1 MSENPT
7 PPNQEQP
14 SDKAPEGAGSASSP
28 APTPA
33 PAAAAP
39 SPAAA
44 AAKPRIPGPRPSPGK
59 PGPVAGAHPPAALHH
74 TANNPAKFGR
84 VDDEGN
90 VFLKTADGERQI
102 GSWQAGEPSEGL
114 AHFGRRF
121 EDLATEVELLEVRL
135 SSGTADLRKTRS
147 AASALLESLPTAAV
161 LGDVDGLDK
170 RLQIVLAGCEE
181 AVVEARHRKDA
192 QRVDQITRKEALAA
206 EAEEIAA
213 EASQWKVAGDRL
225 REILDEWKTLRGIDR
240 KTDDVLWKR
249 YSKAREAFNRRRGAH
264 FADLDRQRA
273 GAKHRKEDL
282 AIEAEKLAAS
292 TDWGPT
298 AAAFRDLMAEWKL
311 AGRAPRDT
319 DDALWER
326 FKQAQDTFFEN
337 RKVANAEVDKEFA
350 ANATAKESLLAEAER
365 IDPATGLDSARA
377 ALRNLQERWED
388 IGKVPRERM
397 HDLEGRLRAVETKVR
412 EAADQQWRRTD
423 PEALARA
430 AQFRDRVNQFEAQA
444 AKAEAAG
451 KAKDAEKA
459 RAQAKQW
466 QEWADAAEGAVNE
479 R

>member
-1 MSENPT
+1 MSDNPT
-7 PPNQEQP
+7 PPSQEMP
-14 SDKAPEGAGSASSP
+14 SDQATEDAASASSP

-33 PAAAAP
+33 PTP
-39 SPAAA
+39 SA
-44 AAKPRIPGPRPSPGK
+44 AAKPAGK
-59 PGPVAGAHPPAALHH
+59 PGPTPGKPASKPGPTPGAHPPAALHH
-74 TANNPAKFGR
+74 ATNNPAKYGR

-102 GSWQAGEPSEGL
+102 GSWQAGDAAEGL

-121 EDLATEVELLEVRL
+121 EDMSTEVELLEVRL

-147 AASALLESLPTAAV
+147 AASALVDSLPNAAV
-161 LGDVDGLDK
+161 LGDVDGLAK
-170 RLQIVLAGCEE
+170 RLEAVLAGCED
-181 AVVEARHRKDA
+181 AVAEARTRKDA
-192 QRVDQITRKEALAA
+192 QRADQITRKEALAA
-206 EAEEIAA
+206 EAEEIAV
-213 EASQWKVAGDRL
+213 EATQWKVAGDRL

-282 AIEAEKLAAS
+282 AVEAEKLASS

-319 DDALWER
+319 DDALWDR
-326 FKQAQDTFFEN
+326 FKVAQDSFFEN
-337 RKVANAEVDKEFA
+337 RKIANAEIDKEFA
-350 ANATAKESLLAEAER
+350 ENAAAKEALLVEAER
-365 IDPATGLDSARA
+365 IDPAAGLDSARN

-397 HDLEGRLRAVETKVR
+397 QELEGRLRAVEAKVR
-412 EAADQQWRRTD
+412 DAVEQQWRRTD
-423 PEALARA
+423 PEAMARA
-430 AQFRDRVNQFEAQA
+430 AQFRDRVAQFEEQA

-451 KAKDAEKA
+451 KTKDAEKA

-466 QEWADAAEGAVNE
+466 QEWADTAEGAVNE